1 MRLLPQPTPDGPLPW
16 RTPVLTYLIFCLPL
30 GLLTWLVNVLLRDT
44 GVHIGGDVAPLIVSI
59 CATWAWFM
67 KAPRHRVWATAAA
80 MGFAIAAGG
89 FVHSG
94 STQLGIFIRATLVAL
109 IGAYAF
115 ALITHL
121 PEDTPR
127 ED

>member
-1 MRLLPQPTPDGPLPW
+1 
-16 RTPVLTYLIFCLPL
+16 
-30 GLLTWLVNVLLRDT
+30 
-44 GVHIGGDVAPLIVSI
+44 
-59 CATWAWFM
+59 
-67 KAPRHRVWATAAA
+67 

-109 IGAYAF
+109 VGAYAF